1 MITSE
6 SIQDYLKQ
14 TYKLQEEHEY
24 VTISQ
29 LAGKLQV
36 SAPSVTQMV
45 KKLAKEKL
53 VDYTPYQGVM
63 LTEKGKKI
71 ALEVIRHHRLLELF
85 LSEILGYPLEKVDEE
100 AEKLEHFISEEF
112 EQTINERLGNP
123 KFDPHGDPIPTIDGK
138 VSRHN
143 YLPLAEASAGDK
155 LVIKCVSDFSPDML
169 RYMNELGLL
178 PNVHLKVIGKEPFN
192 GPLKVKIGDR
202 EVVVGN
208 DLAKAIFIEVI

>member
-14 TYKLQEEHEY
+14 TYKLQEENEY

-29 LAGKLQV
+29 LAEKLQV

-53 VDYTPYQGVM
+53 VDHTPYQGVM

-85 LSEILGYPLEKVDEE
+85 GF
-100 AEKLEHFISEEF
+100 FINFFKRIS
-112 EQTINERLGNP
+112 
-123 KFDPHGDPIPTIDGK
+123 
-138 VSRHN
+138 
-143 YLPLAEASAGDK
+143 
-155 LVIKCVSDFSPDML
+155 
-169 RYMNELGLL
+169 
-178 PNVHLKVIGKEPFN
+178 
-192 GPLKVKIGDR
+192 
-202 EVVVGN
+202 
-208 DLAKAIFIEVI
+208 

>member
-29 LAGKLQV
+29 LAEKLQV

-112 EQTINERLGNP
+112 EQKINERLGNP
-123 KFDPHGDPIPTIDGK
+123 KVDPHGDPIPTIDGK

-143 YLPLAEASAGDK
+143 YLSLAEVSAGDK
-155 LVIKCVSDFSPDML
+155 LVIKRVSDFNPDML

-178 PNVHLKVIGKEPFN
+178 PNVHLEVMGKEPFN
-192 GPLKVKIGDR
+192 GPLKVKMDDR

-208 DLAKAIFIEVI
+208 DLAKAIFVEVI

>member
-14 TYKLQEEHEY
+14 TYKLQEENEN
-24 VTISQ
+24 VTVSQ
-29 LAGKLQV
+29 LAEKLQV

-53 VDYTPYQGVM
+53 VDYIPYQGVM

-85 LSEILGYPLEKVDEE
+85 LSEILGYPLEKIDEE

-112 EQTINERLGNP
+112 EQKINERLGNP
-123 KFDPHGDPIPTIDGK
+123 KVDPHGDPIPTIDGQ
-138 VSRHN
+138 VSSYH
-143 YLPLAEASAGDK
+143 YLPLAEVSVGDQ
-155 LVIKCVSDFSPDML
+155 LVIKRVSDFNPDM
-169 RYMNELGLL
+169 MSL
-178 PNVHLKVIGKEPFN
+178 PI
-192 GPLKVKIGDR
+192 
-202 EVVVGN
+202 
-208 DLAKAIFIEVI
+208 

>member
-29 LAGKLQV
+29 LAAKLRV

-100 AEKLEHFISEEF
+100 AERLEHFISEEF
-112 EQTINERLGNP
+112 EQKINERLGNP
-123 KFDPHGDPIPTIDGK
+123 KVDPHGDPIPTIDGK

-143 YLPLAEASAGDK
+143 YLSLEKVSAGDK
-155 LVIKCVSDFSPDML
+155 LVIKCVSDFNPDML

-178 PNVHLKVIGKEPFN
+178 PNVHVKVVGKEPFN

-202 EVVVGN
+202 EVVVGH
-208 DLAKAIFIEVI
+208 DLAKAIFVEVI